1 MTRKRNVLDN
11 FKLVYRRS
19 RPLTKL
25 VVLAAIVLSM
35 ATLLT
40 LHAFLQDSQT
50 RIEKLRA
57 AAAAL
62 EMDNEK
68 LEQLIEQMDTVQ
80 GIENIARE
88 ELGLVKPDS
97 IVFLPQKQQ

>member
-1 MTRKRNVLDN
+1 MAQKRNVLHN
-11 FKLVYRRS
+11 FKLVFRRS

-40 LHAFLQDSQT
+40 LHAFLQDSQS
-50 RIEKLRA
+50 RMERLRA

-62 EMDNEK
+62 ELDNEK
-68 LEQLIEQMDTVQ
+68 IQQLIDQMDTVQ

-88 ELGLVKPDS
+88 ELGLVRPDS
-97 IVFLPQKQQ
+97 IVFLPQK

>member
-1 MTRKRNVLDN
+1 MTQKRNGLHN
-11 FKLVYRRS
+11 FKLVFRRS

-40 LHAFLQDSQT
+40 LHTFLQDSQRRT
-50 RIEKLRA
+50 ERLRA

-62 EMDNEK
+62 ELDNEK
-68 LEQLIEQMDTVQ
+68 IQQLIDQMDTVQ

-88 ELGLVKPDS
+88 ELGLVRPDS
-97 IVFLPQKQQ
+97 IVFLPQK

>member
-1 MTRKRNVLDN
+1 MAQKRNVLHN
-11 FKLVYRRS
+11 FKLVFRHS

-40 LHAFLQDSQT
+40 LHAFLQDSQS
-50 RIEKLRA
+50 RMERLRA

-62 EMDNEK
+62 ELDNEK
-68 LEQLIEQMDTVQ
+68 IQQLIDQMDTVQ

-88 ELGLVKPDS
+88 ELGLVRPDS
-97 IVFLPQKQQ
+97 IVFLPQK